1 MIDRDG
7 FRANVGIILA
17 SDAGELFWARRIG
30 QDAWQF
36 PQGGIHPDETPRQ
49 AMFRELYEEVGL
61 EPHHV
66 RLLGTTHGWLR
77 YYLPKRYIRR
87 HSQPRCIGQKQ
98 VWFLLQLT
106 AEDCH
111 VRLDAS
117 ADPEFDHWRWVDP
130 ATPPK
135 QVIFFKRKVYR
146 RALAELLPL
155 LQPQSRV
162 GQDDMPSVGRN
173 SRSR

>member
-17 SDAGELFWARRIG
+17 SDAGELFWARRVG

-36 PQGGIHPDETPRQ
+36 PQGGIHPDENPRQ

-61 EPHHV
+61 QPNHV
-66 RLLGTTHGWLR
+66 EVLGATRGWLR

-87 HSQPRCIGQKQ
+87 HGQPRCIGQKQ

-106 AEDCH
+106 ADDCQ
-111 VRLDAS
+111 VRLDATTE
-117 ADPEFDHWRWVDP
+117 PEFDHWRWVDP
-130 ATPPK
+130 AIPPK

-146 RALAELLPL
+146 RALRELLPL
-155 LQPQSRV
+155 LQRQPVVSH
-162 GQDDMPSVGRN
+162 D
-173 SRSR
+173 